1 MTLSKLKQKISDSFN
16 NQFSTIISSVLIAII
31 LWFIISITQYEIM
44 TKNIDDIP
52 VSLELSK
59 DFSESSDLS
68 LISCN
73 VEKVD
78 VKIEGNRTEI
88 GGLKSDDLVAK
99 LVTDNISS
107 SGTKNVLIKIES
119 KSGREFE
126 IKSIS
131 PSTASIVLD
140 RIETREFPVS
150 PEIPNISFADG
161 KTFNRDD
168 LSCDPAVINITGPSE
183 QLNKISRCTAVS
195 HKKATL
201 DTSYN
206 LQSDEI
212 RLYDENN
219 SIIENSGLNI
229 EKNNIMINI
238 PVLTQKK
245 VGLSVSI
252 LNAPADFD
260 KDFLDFSISADNIV
274 LASENSSAKF
284 PDPFEVGKIF
294 LSDIDID
301 YSTTFTIDTKDYIN
315 QSNLETVTVT
325 LNNDNLDKKQ
335 LVLTDISISNPQPN
349 YNYEIIAKSI
359 NVTVIGPADII
370 SDITAN
376 DLVADVNL
384 LNETSNSDSFNHVV
398 SVSCPKYN
406 NVWVYGTSKVTVN
419 RTEKTVT
426 SAKATASM
434 NVSTTTTTADI
445 SE

>member
-1 MTLSKLKQKISDSFN
+1 MNLTKIKKKFSNSLS
-16 NQFSTIISSVLIAII
+16 NQLSTVISSILIAIF

-44 TKNIDDIP
+44 TKNIDNIP
-52 VSLELSK
+52 VSLELSEDFK
-59 DFSESSDLS
+59 DSSGLS
-68 LISCN
+68 LISCDTQ
-73 VEKVD
+73 KVN

-88 GGLKSDDLVAK
+88 GGLKGDDLIAE

-107 SGTKNVLIKIES
+107 SGTKTVSIKIES
-119 KSGREFE
+119 KKGREFE
-126 IKSIS
+126 VKSVS
-131 PSTASIVLD
+131 PSTATIVLD
-140 RIETREFPVS
+140 KIETREFPIS

-161 KTFNRDD
+161 KTFNLDD

-183 QLNKISRCTAVS
+183 QLNKIAKCTAVS
-195 HKKATL
+195 NKTATL

-229 EKNNIMINI
+229 EKNSVMINI

-252 LNAPADFD
+252 LNAPSDFD
-260 KDFLDFSISADNIV
+260 KNFLDFSISADDIV
-274 LASENSSAKF
+274 LASENSSAEF
-284 PDPFEVGKIF
+284 PETFEVAKIP

-301 YSTTFTIDTKDYIN
+301 YSNTFTIDTKNYIN
-315 QSNLETVTVT
+315 QSNLETVTVK
-325 LNNDNLDKKQ
+325 LNNENLDKKQ
-335 LVLTDISISNPQPN
+335 LVLTDISISNAQPN
-349 YNYEIIAKSI
+349 YDYEIIAKSI

-370 SDITAN
+370 NDITAS
-376 DLVADVNL
+376 DLVANVNL
-384 LNETSNSDSFNHVV
+384 LNESSNSDSFVHDV
-398 SVSCPKYN
+398 SISCPQYN

-419 RTEKTVT
+419 RTEKAVT
-426 SAKATASM
+426 SAKSISSAQTSTATS
-434 NVSTTTTTADI
+434 DI

>member
-1 MTLSKLKQKISDSFN
+1 MNLTKIKKKFSNSLS
-16 NQFSTIISSVLIAII
+16 NQLSTVISSILIAIV

-44 TKNIDDIP
+44 TKNIDNIP
-52 VSLELSK
+52 VSLELNEDFK
-59 DFSESSDLS
+59 DSSGLS
-68 LISCN
+68 LISCDTQ
-73 VEKVD
+73 KVN

-88 GGLKSDDLVAK
+88 GGLKGDDLIAE

-107 SGTKNVLIKIES
+107 SGTKTVSIKIES
-119 KSGREFE
+119 KKGREFE
-126 IKSIS
+126 VKSIS
-131 PSTASIVLD
+131 PSTATIVLD
-140 RIETREFPVS
+140 KIETREFPIS

-161 KTFNRDD
+161 KTFNLDD

-183 QLNKISRCTAVS
+183 QLNKIAKCTAVS
-195 HKKATL
+195 NKTATL

-229 EKNNIMINI
+229 EKNSVMINI

-252 LNAPADFD
+252 LNAPSDFD
-260 KDFLDFSISADNIV
+260 KNFLDFSISADDIV
-274 LASENSSAKF
+274 LASENSSAEF
-284 PDPFEVGKIF
+284 PETFEVAKIP

-301 YSTTFTIDTKDYIN
+301 YSNTFTIDTKNYIN
-315 QSNLETVTVT
+315 QSNLETVTVK
-325 LNNDNLDKKQ
+325 LNNA
-335 LVLTDISISNPQPN
+335 QPN
-349 YNYEIIAKSI
+349 YDYEIIAKSI

-370 SDITAN
+370 NDITAS
-376 DLVADVNL
+376 DLVANVNL
-384 LNETSNSDSFNHVV
+384 LNESSNSDSFVHDV
-398 SVSCPKYN
+398 SISCPQYN

-419 RTEKTVT
+419 KTEKAVT
-426 SAKATASM
+426 SAKSISSAQT
-434 NVSTTTTTADI
+434 STTTSDI

>member
-1 MTLSKLKQKISDSFN
+1 MNLPKLKNKFVLGN
-16 NQFSTIISSVLIAII
+16 ELPLIISSVLIAIV

-44 TKNIDDIP
+44 TKNINDVPI
-52 VSLELSK
+52 SMELSEA
-59 DFSESSDLS
+59 SESSGLS
-68 LISCN
+68 LISCDTQ
-73 VEKVD
+73 KVD

-88 GGLKSDDLVAK
+88 GGIENDNLVAK

-107 SGTKNVLIKIES
+107 AGTKNVSIKIES
-119 KSGREFE
+119 KNGKEFE
-126 IKSIS
+126 VKSIY
-131 PSTASIVLD
+131 PSNVSVVLD
-140 RIETREFPVS
+140 KIETREFPVT
-150 PEIPNISFADG
+150 PDIPNVTFAPD
-161 KTFNRDD
+161 KTFNQSD

-183 QLNKISRCTAVS
+183 QLNKISKCIAVS
-195 HKKATL
+195 NKKATL
-201 DTSYN
+201 DSSYI

-219 SIIENSGLNI
+219 SIIENNDLSV

-260 KDFLDFSISADNIV
+260 KDFLDFSISADNIM
-274 LASENSSAKF
+274 LASENGSAKF
-284 PDPFEVGKIF
+284 PDTFEVGKIS

-301 YSTTFTIDTKDYIN
+301 YSTTFTIDTKDFIN

-335 LVLTDISISNPQPN
+335 LVLTDISISNPQPD

-359 NVTVIGPADII
+359 NVTVIGPKEII
-370 SDITAN
+370 KDITAS

-384 LNETSNSDSFNHVV
+384 LNETSSSNSFTYDV
-398 SVSCPKYN
+398 SVSCPNYN

-419 RTEKTVT
+419 RTEKTVAT
-426 SAKATASM
+426 TVTQSPATAAAT
-434 NVSTTTTTADI
+434 VSN
-445 SE
+445 

>member
-1 MTLSKLKQKISDSFN
+1 MNFSKLKQKILNAFN
-16 NQFSTIISSVLIAII
+16 NQFSTVISSVLIAIV
-31 LWFIISITQYEIM
+31 LWFLISITQYETM
-44 TKNIDDIP
+44 TKNIDNIP
-52 VSLELSK
+52 VSTELSK
-59 DFSESSDLS
+59 DFSESSGLS
-68 LISCN
+68 LISCDTEN
-73 VEKVD
+73 VN

-107 SGTKNVLIKIES
+107 SGTKTVAIKIES

-140 RIETREFPVS
+140 KIETREFPVS

-161 KTFNRDD
+161 KTFSRDD

-183 QLNKISRCTAVS
+183 QLNKIAKCTAVS

-219 SIIENSGLNI
+219 SIIENSGLSI

-274 LASENSSAKF
+274 LASENSSAEF
-284 PDPFEVGKIF
+284 PDPFEVAQIP

-301 YSTTFTIDTKDYIN
+301 YSNTFTVDTKKYIN
-315 QSNLETVTVT
+315 QSNLETVTVK
-325 LNNDNLDKKQ
+325 LNNENLAKKQ
-335 LVLTDISISNPQPN
+335 VVLTDISISNPQPN
-349 YNYEIIAKSI
+349 YDYEIIAKSI

-370 SDITAN
+370 KDITAS
-376 DLVADVNL
+376 DFVANVNL
-384 LNETSNSDSFNHVV
+384 LNESSNSDSFIHDV

-426 SAKATASM
+426 SAKSTTAP
-434 NVSTTTTTADI
+434 NASTTTTTADV